1 MLFGKKEKSI
11 GADEEKRKM
20 GEKLALLERENYELR
35 ERIKRVEL
43 EYVERIENV
52 KRREVELENKIKE
65 VNLSLKEVYALKE
78 ALNEHRIKIGRL
90 ENEKED
96 ISRKF
101 ADSMRALGEQKK
113 IFENEK
119 TELKEE
125 TKRVLLKIKEEGDKA
140 IRTLQ
145 EENKTLRNEIA
156 QMKAKG
162 LDLL

>member
-1 MLFGKKEKSI
+1 MLFEKKEKSI

-35 ERIKRVEL
+35 ERVKRVEL

-52 KRREVELENKIKE
+52 KRREVELENKVKE

-90 ENEKED
+90 EKEKED
-96 ISRKF
+96 ISRQF
-101 ADSMRALGEQKK
+101 VDAVRSRDEQKK

-119 TELKEE
+119 AELKEE
-125 TKRVLLKIKEEGDKA
+125 TKRVLLKIREEGSRAIKA
-140 IRTLQ
+140 LE
-145 EENKTLRNEIA
+145 EENKMLRNEVA